1 MPRGLRS
8 LQGTLFLLCLFAL
21 TGCATAP
28 SPSTVR
34 GPLPPS
40 ESGSDRPQ
48 VLVPGGDAPSKDQ
61 GSQEAAYRLMAEVK
75 GGLEKGQRGEIQQ
88 AEHLIET
95 APESSYGRFLA
106 GSIYLRNGEIDSA
119 RDQFIRSAELD
130 PSMGAAFSALGDISV
145 KSGDLD
151 EAEQFYLKAHTIGKT
166 PVTANRLALSRIQ
179 GGHLDSA
186 REVLSRTLEEHPDDV
201 MTRNNLALALD
212 MMGKTSE
219 GIRILDTR
227 EVKDPHLLRTRALLQ
242 LKEGRPDRAAA
253 DLQSVLDETSSPEE
267 WLLMG
272 TADLQR
278 GNLAQAEDKFRSA
291 VAAGTPTHEGY
302 LNLGLTLRRQGR
314 FAEAEKVYME
324 GIARAPHP
332 DLHLNLGV
340 LYELYRGNQAQA
352 LEQYR
357 KYLLLGGPASDRVK
371 EWVEYL
377 EGVVEGP

>member
-1 MPRGLRS
+1 
-8 LQGTLFLLCLFAL
+8 
-21 TGCATAP
+21 
-28 SPSTVR
+28 
-34 GPLPPS
+34 
-40 ESGSDRPQ
+40 
-48 VLVPGGDAPSKDQ
+48 
-61 GSQEAAYRLMAEVK
+61 MAEVK

-130 PSMGAAFSALGDISV
+130 PSMGAAFSALGDISA

-166 PVTANRLALSRIQ
+166 PVTANRLALLRIQ

-186 REVLSRTLEEHPDDV
+186 REVLSRTLEEYPDDV

-291 VAAGTPTHEGY
+291 VAAGTSTHEGY

-377 EGVVEGP
+377 EGVVENRGGK